1 MTTERFWQYCTAGLL
16 FFLLSTGVMAQPTTW
31 GNTDYRGLPW
41 VKNTSRP
48 YPISKGLDGRHIAL
62 WASHGS
68 YYDLNEGQWRWQ
80 RPSLFC
86 TTEDLFTQ
94 TIVVP
99 FLLPM
104 LENAGACVFS
114 PRERDWQ
121 RHEVVIDNDQPGY
134 GSMAN
139 LTSYREESFKEAW
152 TKAPDT
158 GFAPHEGNYA
168 DGENPFEMGTAR
180 MVEATKGKTKNS
192 IVTYQPTIPE
202 AGRYAVYVSY
212 QTVPSSVPDAHY
224 TVYHKG
230 QKTEFHVNQRMGGK
244 TWVYLG
250 TFDFDAGSSKRNSV
264 VLSNQ
269 SDYSGVVTTDAVR
282 FGGGMGNIERG
293 GLTSGMP
300 RCLEG
305 ARYYAQYAGMP
316 YRVYSSKNGENDYA
330 DDINVRSLML
340 NELCGGSVYA
350 PDSIGR
356 QVPIELS
363 LAVHSDA
370 GYNKPDGTGV
380 YGSLTICTTQ
390 RGDSLLAAGHS
401 RQMSYDLAA
410 ELLDNTTADISH
422 IYGTW
427 VSRELYDRNYSET
440 RVPVVPSAILETLSH
455 QNFGDMR
462 FGQDPNFRF
471 DLARSIYKTLL
482 KYITKRHGKS
492 YTVQPLPPQNF
503 RIEYTGKKDEVMLA
517 WSPTIDEKE
526 PTSTPTSYII
536 YRAEDNGDFDNGYV
550 VASTAVKMKLQPGV
564 LYSFRIAALNDGG
577 QSFPTEV
584 LSTCYQPDAE
594 KTILIV
600 SGFHRVSSPAVVFQG
615 FDLDADMGV
624 SYGRTCGWLG
634 RQQVFDIE
642 KIGNESKSG
651 LGYSSNELAGRFIEG
666 NNFNYVRTHASAI
679 HQAGGYN
686 IVSCSKEAI
695 GRMQLFRY
703 NMIDLILGLERN
715 DGHSLRAYKSFPK
728 DLRSAISQFTAQ
740 GGRLLVSGA
749 YVASDMR
756 ETDDEERF
764 VNSVL
769 KCKLEGENRNVEET
783 IQGLGLKFPVYRN
796 LNERHYAAQR
806 TDVIMPTEKGAFP
819 AMVYPDGTSA
829 AVAYQGT
836 DYRAFVMGFPF
847 ECIQQPKQ
855 QQSIMRGILKFL
867 LP

>member
-1 MTTERFWQYCTAGLL
+1 
-16 FFLLSTGVMAQPTTW
+16 
-31 GNTDYRGLPW
+31 
-41 VKNTSRP
+41 
-48 YPISKGLDGRHIAL
+48 
-62 WASHGS
+62 
-68 YYDLNEGQWRWQ
+68 
-80 RPSLFC
+80 
-86 TTEDLFTQ
+86 
-94 TIVVP
+94 
-99 FLLPM
+99 
-104 LENAGACVFS
+104 
-114 PRERDWQ
+114 
-121 RHEVVIDNDQPGY
+121 
-134 GSMAN
+134 
-139 LTSYREESFKEAW
+139 
-152 TKAPDT
+152 
-158 GFAPHEGNYA
+158 
-168 DGENPFEMGTAR
+168 
-180 MVEATKGKTKNS
+180 
-192 IVTYQPTIPE
+192 
-202 AGRYAVYVSY
+202 
-212 QTVPSSVPDAHY
+212 
-224 TVYHKG
+224 
-230 QKTEFHVNQRMGGK
+230 
-244 TWVYLG
+244 
-250 TFDFDAGSSKRNSV
+250 
-264 VLSNQ
+264 
-269 SDYSGVVTTDAVR
+269 
-282 FGGGMGNIERG
+282 
-293 GLTSGMP
+293 
-300 RCLEG
+300 
-305 ARYYAQYAGMP
+305 
-316 YRVYSSKNGENDYA
+316 
-330 DDINVRSLML
+330 
-340 NELCGGSVYA
+340 
-350 PDSIGR
+350 
-356 QVPIELS
+356 
-363 LAVHSDA
+363 
-370 GYNKPDGTGV
+370 
-380 YGSLTICTTQ
+380 
-390 RGDSLLAAGHS
+390 
-401 RQMSYDLAA
+401 
-410 ELLDNTTADISH
+410 
-422 IYGTW
+422 
-427 VSRELYDRNYSET
+427 
-440 RVPVVPSAILETLSH
+440 
-455 QNFGDMR
+455 
-462 FGQDPNFRF
+462 
-471 DLARSIYKTLL
+471 
-482 KYITKRHGKS
+482 
-492 YTVQPLPPQNF
+492 
-503 RIEYTGKKDEVMLA
+503 
-517 WSPTIDEKE
+517 
-526 PTSTPTSYII
+526 
-536 YRAEDNGDFDNGYV
+536 
-550 VASTAVKMKLQPGV
+550 MKLQPGV